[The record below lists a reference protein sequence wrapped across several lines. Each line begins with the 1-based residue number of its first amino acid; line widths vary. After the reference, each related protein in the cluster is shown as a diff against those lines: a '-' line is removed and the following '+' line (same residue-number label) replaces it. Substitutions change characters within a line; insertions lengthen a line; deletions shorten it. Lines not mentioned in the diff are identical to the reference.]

1 MKWLLVIKMKQT
13 PCKQCQTHT
22 THTQWYQPC
31 CFWIN
36 DKLEKLERS
45 NENPMWSRHIVMRA
59 QLFFFKY
66 IFDVLSFLSWKSNGL
81 HNQFIIISCIEMCAM
96 RKCNSLYWN
105 CKIDFNA
112 YTWAH
117 RQRCIFKRVSILFLA
132 PDLLLW
138 SAPIYRSN

>member
-1 MKWLLVIKMKQT
+1 MQTMSDTHRTHNDINRAAFESMTNLKNWRDQMKIRCDPDTLWCVLN
-13 PCKQCQTHT
+13 
-22 THTQWYQPC
+22 C
-31 CFWIN
+31 CFF
-36 DKLEKLERS
+36 E
-45 NENPMWSRHIVMRA
+45 
-59 QLFFFKY
+59 Y

-117 RQRCIFKRVSILFLA
+117 RQRCIFKRVSILFSA

>member
-22 THTQWYQPC
+22 AHTMISTVLLLNQWQTWKAGEIKWKSDVIQTHC
-31 CFWIN
+31 DAC
-36 DKLEKLERS
+36 S
-45 NENPMWSRHIVMRA
+45 IV
-59 QLFFFKY
+59 FFEY

-81 HNQFIIISCIEMCAM
+81 HNQFIIISCIEMYAM

>member
-1 MKWLLVIKMKQT
+1 MQTMSDTHSTHNDINRAAFESMTNLKSWRDQMKIRCDPDTLWCVLN
-13 PCKQCQTHT
+13 C
-22 THTQWYQPC
+22 
-31 CFWIN
+31 
-36 DKLEKLERS
+36 
-45 NENPMWSRHIVMRA
+45 
-59 QLFFFKY
+59 FFFKY

-138 SAPIYRSN
+138 SAPICRSN